1 MDERLYTAA
10 LTDNVIHLHQL
21 LYEDPLMLHSAALAS
36 AETPLHVAS
45 ICGNLQFVKEMI
57 RLKPEFAGEL
67 NQNGFGPVHLA
78 SANGHVEILKELLM
92 VNRDHCRLKG
102 RDKSTPLHYAT
113 VKGRIGVINELI
125 SCCEESFEDVTI
137 RDETALHL
145 AVKNN
150 QFEALRIMVDMLRRL
165 NKGEI
170 LNKKD
175 QEGNRILHLATSMK
189 QREASIYAVEL
200 LSMFVVE
207 LLLMEA
213 SSSTPLEV
221 NLVNKSNLTA
231 LDYLLILPME
241 LNDRDIEAMLR
252 QAGAKRAQE
261 IGQVLD
267 IQILE
272 NYSNNQTEIAV
283 VESPLDHSPSDARN
297 ALLVIVV
304 LIATATYQAGLSPP
318 GGVWQDT
325 GNASNQ
331 TTIGSSN
338 YVSTNTSGYAPGVS
352 ILSGSDAI
360 SFGIFLFFNSA
371 GFYVSLFM
379 IHILTCG
386 FPLRLELQICIWAMG
401 FTYSI
406 TMFTITPNGKLGIM
420 FNVIVVLFPIGIPFM
435 SKWIRVVK
443 EKKPWKCLVN
453 RINFGRYCNL
463 Y

>member
-1 MDERLYTAA
+1 
-10 LTDNVIHLHQL
+10 
-21 LYEDPLMLHSAALAS
+21 
-36 AETPLHVAS
+36 
-45 ICGNLQFVKEMI
+45 
-57 RLKPEFAGEL
+57 
-67 NQNGFGPVHLA
+67 
-78 SANGHVEILKELLM
+78 M
-92 VNRDHCRLKG
+92 VTGDHCRLKG
-102 RDKSTPLHYAT
+102 RDRSTPLHYAT

-150 QFEALRIMVDMLRRL
+150 QFEALKIMVDMLRRL
-165 NKGEI
+165 NKGGI

-175 QEGNRILHLATSMK
+175 QEGNTVLHLATSLK
-189 QREASIYAVEL
+189 QREA
-200 LSMFVVE
+200 VE
-207 LLLMEA
+207 LLLMKA
-213 SSSTPLEV
+213 PSSTPLEV
-221 NLVNKSNLTA
+221 NLMNKSNLTA

-241 LNDRDIEAMLR
+241 ANDRDIEAILR

-267 IQILE
+267 IQIFE
-272 NYSNNQTEIAV
+272 NYSNNQTEITVA
-283 VESPLDHSPSDARN
+283 ESPLDRLVGFFKFQRGRESPSDARN

-318 GGVWQDT
+318 GGVWQDS

-331 TTIGSSN
+331 TTTGSSN
-338 YVSTNTSGYAPGVS
+338 YVSTNTSGNAPGVS
-352 ILSGSDAI
+352 ILSGSDAV

-371 GFYVSLFM
+371 GFYVSLLM

-386 FPLRLELQICIWAMG
+386 FPLRFELQICIWAMG

-420 FNVIVVLFPIGIPFM
+420 FNVIVVLFPVGIPFM

-453 RINFGRYCNL
+453 FGRYSNL